1 MPFKKRKQLAIAIMV
16 GAFLAPTVSWA
27 EQESIQARMDRLE
40 RIIQGQGLTSLL
52 TQVDQLQREIQRLNG
67 ANEELSHKIDQMQQ
81 RQREQYLDLDQRLTE
96 VQQQPAAAQE
106 PTRDESASMT
116 SEAAGAELAD
126 NELEQTARDSAID
139 NGEIDTLAPVAVE
152 SGEAAYQ
159 SALQDL
165 RGGRYQEALTAL
177 GEFPQNYPN
186 STYLPNVYYWQGEAH
201 YVLREFDKAI
211 VAFDKVLSNY
221 PDSNKVSDALLKR
234 GFSEYETGDTG
245 KAQETLNLVIQKY
258 PDTSASRLARVR
270 LDRIQQNA
278 Q

>member
-1 MPFKKRKQLAIAIMV
+1 MPFKKQKQLVLALMV
-16 GAFLAPTVSWA
+16 GVVMTPSVSWA
-27 EQESIQARMDRLE
+27 EQESIEARMDRLE

-67 ANEELSHKIDQMQQ
+67 TNEELNHKIDQLQQ
-81 RQREQYLDLDQRLTE
+81 RQREQYLDLDQRITE
-96 VQQQPAAAQE
+96 IKQQSAVAQSPAADNST
-106 PTRDESASMT
+106 PMMNDSIDS
-116 SEAAGAELAD
+116 ELAD
-126 NELEQTARDSAID
+126 SAPQSPASEQSEGAV
-139 NGEIDTLAPVAVE
+139 DTLAPVAVE

-159 SALQDL
+159 AALQDL
-165 RGGRYQEALTAL
+165 RGGRYQEALAAL

-211 VAFDKVLSNY
+211 NAFDKVLSSY

-234 GFSEYETGDTG
+234 GFSEYETGDAV
-245 KAQETLNLVIQKY
+245 KAEATLNQVIQQY
-258 PDTSASRLARVR
+258 PDSSASRLARVR

>member
-1 MPFKKRKQLAIAIMV
+1 M
-16 GAFLAPTVSWA
+16 APSVSWA
-27 EQESIQARMDRLE
+27 EPESVEARMDRLE

-67 ANEELSHKIDQMQQ
+67 TNEELNHKIDQMQQ
-81 RQREQYLDLDQRLTE
+81 RQREQYLDLDQRITE
-96 VQQQPAAAQE
+96 IQKQPAISQTPAVDNS
-106 PTRDESASMT
+106 PPMDNESIDS
-116 SEAAGAELAD
+116 ELAD
-126 NELEQTARDSAID
+126 SASQPNTPD
-139 NGEIDTLAPVAVE
+139 QADGTVDTLAPVAVE

-159 SALQDL
+159 AALQDL

-177 GEFPQNYPN
+177 GAFPQNYPN

-211 VAFDKVLSNY
+211 VAFEKVLSSY

-234 GFSEYETGDTG
+234 GFSEFETGDAS
-245 KAQETLNLVIQKY
+245 KAEATLNQVIQQY
-258 PDTSASRLARVR
+258 PNTSASRLAQVR
-270 LDRIQQNA
+270 LDRLQQNA

>member
-1 MPFKKRKQLAIAIMV
+1 MPFKKQKQLVIALMV
-16 GAFLAPTVSWA
+16 GVVMAPSVSRA
-27 EQESIQARMDRLE
+27 EPESVEARMDRLE

-67 ANEELSHKIDQMQQ
+67 TNEELNHKIDQMQQ
-81 RQREQYLDLDQRLTE
+81 RQREQYLDLDQRITE
-96 VQQQPAAAQE
+96 IQKQPAISQTPAVDNS
-106 PTRDESASMT
+106 PPMDNESIDS
-116 SEAAGAELAD
+116 ELAD
-126 NELEQTARDSAID
+126 SASQPNTPD
-139 NGEIDTLAPVAVE
+139 QADGTVDTLAPVAVE

-159 SALQDL
+159 AALQDL

-177 GEFPQNYPN
+177 GAFPQNYPN

-211 VAFDKVLSNY
+211 VAFEKVLSSY

-234 GFSEYETGDTG
+234 GFSEFETGDAS
-245 KAQETLNLVIQKY
+245 KAEATLNQVIQQY
-258 PDTSASRLARVR
+258 PNTSASRLAQVR

>member
-1 MPFKKRKQLAIAIMV
+1 MPFKKQKQLAIALMV
-16 GAFLAPTVSWA
+16 GVVMTPSVSWA
-27 EQESIQARMDRLE
+27 EPESVEARMDRLE

-67 ANEELSHKIDQMQQ
+67 TNEELNHKIDQMQQ
-81 RQREQYLDLDQRLTE
+81 RQREQYLDLDQRITE
-96 VQQQPAAAQE
+96 IQQQPAISQTPAVDNS
-106 PTRDESASMT
+106 PPMDNESIDS
-116 SEAAGAELAD
+116 ELAD
-126 NELEQTARDSAID
+126 SASQSNTTD
-139 NGEIDTLAPVAVE
+139 QADGAVDTLAPVAVE

-159 SALQDL
+159 AALQDL

-177 GEFPQNYPN
+177 GAFPQSYPN

-211 VAFDKVLSNY
+211 VAFEKVLSSY

-234 GFSEYETGDTG
+234 GFSEFETGDAS
-245 KAQETLNLVIQKY
+245 KAEATLNQVIQQY
-258 PDTSASRLARVR
+258 PDTSASRLAQVR

>member
-1 MPFKKRKQLAIAIMV
+1 MPFKKQKQLAIALMV
-16 GAFLAPTVSWA
+16 GVVMTPSVSWA
-27 EQESIQARMDRLE
+27 EPESVEARMDRLE

-67 ANEELSHKIDQMQQ
+67 TNEELNHKIDQMQQ
-81 RQREQYLDLDQRLTE
+81 RQREQYLDLDQRITE
-96 VQQQPAAAQE
+96 IQQQPAISQTPAVDNS
-106 PTRDESASMT
+106 PPMDNESID
-116 SEAAGAELAD
+116 AELAD
-126 NELEQTARDSAID
+126 SASQSNTTD
-139 NGEIDTLAPVAVE
+139 QADGAVDTLAPVAVE

-159 SALQDL
+159 AALQDL

-177 GEFPQNYPN
+177 GAFPQSYPN

-211 VAFDKVLSNY
+211 VAFEKVLSSY

-234 GFSEYETGDTG
+234 GFSEFETGDAS
-245 KAQETLNLVIQKY
+245 KAQATLNQVIQQY
-258 PDTSASRLARVR
+258 PDTSASRLAQVR

>member
-1 MPFKKRKQLAIAIMV
+1 MPFKKQKQLAIALMV
-16 GAFLAPTVSWA
+16 GVVMTPSVSWA
-27 EQESIQARMDRLE
+27 EPESVEARMDRLE

-67 ANEELSHKIDQMQQ
+67 TNEELNHKIDQMQQ
-81 RQREQYLDLDQRLTE
+81 RQREQYLDLDQRITE
-96 VQQQPAAAQE
+96 IQQQPAISQTPAVDNS
-106 PTRDESASMT
+106 PPMDNESID
-116 SEAAGAELAD
+116 AELAD
-126 NELEQTARDSAID
+126 SASQSNTTD
-139 NGEIDTLAPVAVE
+139 QADGAVDTLAPVAVE

-159 SALQDL
+159 AALQDL

-177 GEFPQNYPN
+177 GAFPQSYPN

-211 VAFDKVLSNY
+211 VAFEKVLSSY

-234 GFSEYETGDTG
+234 GFSEFETGDAS
-245 KAQETLNLVIQKY
+245 KAEATLNQVIQQY
-258 PDTSASRLARVR
+258 PDTSASRLAQVR

>member
-1 MPFKKRKQLAIAIMV
+1 MPFKKQKQLAIALMV
-16 GAFLAPTVSWA
+16 GVVMTPSVSWA
-27 EQESIQARMDRLE
+27 EPESVEARMDRLE

-67 ANEELSHKIDQMQQ
+67 TNEELNHKIDQMQQ
-81 RQREQYLDLDQRLTE
+81 RQREQYLDLDQRITE
-96 VQQQPAAAQE
+96 IQQQPAISQAPAVGNS
-106 PTRDESASMT
+106 PSMDNESIDS
-116 SEAAGAELAD
+116 ELAD
-126 NELEQTARDSAID
+126 SSTQANTPEPSDA
-139 NGEIDTLAPVAVE
+139 GVDTLAPVAVE

-177 GEFPQNYPN
+177 GAFPQSYPN

-201 YVLREFDKAI
+201 YVLREFDEAI
-211 VAFDKVLSNY
+211 VAFEKVLSSY

-234 GFSEYETGDTG
+234 GFSEFETGDVS
-245 KAQETLNLVIQKY
+245 KAQATLNQVIQQY

>member
-1 MPFKKRKQLAIAIMV
+1 MPFKKQKQLAIALMV
-16 GAFLAPTVSWA
+16 GVVMTPSVSWA
-27 EQESIQARMDRLE
+27 EPESVEARMDRLE

-67 ANEELSHKIDQMQQ
+67 TNEELNHKIDQMQQ
-81 RQREQYLDLDQRLTE
+81 RQREQYLDLDQRITE
-96 VQQQPAAAQE
+96 IQQQPAISQTPAVDNS
-106 PTRDESASMT
+106 PPMDNESIDS
-116 SEAAGAELAD
+116 ELAD
-126 NELEQTARDSAID
+126 SASQPNTPD
-139 NGEIDTLAPVAVE
+139 QADGAVDTLAPVAVE

-159 SALQDL
+159 AALQDL

-177 GEFPQNYPN
+177 GAFPQSYPN

-211 VAFDKVLSNY
+211 VAFEKVLSSY

-234 GFSEYETGDTG
+234 GFSEFETGDAS
-245 KAQETLNLVIQKY
+245 KAEATLNQVIQQY
-258 PDTSASRLARVR
+258 PDTSASRLAQVR

>member
-1 MPFKKRKQLAIAIMV
+1 MPFKKQKQLAIALMV
-16 GAFLAPTVSWA
+16 GVVMTPSVSWA
-27 EQESIQARMDRLE
+27 EPESVEARMDRLE

-67 ANEELSHKIDQMQQ
+67 TNEELNHKIDQMQQ
-81 RQREQYLDLDQRLTE
+81 RQREQYLDLDQRITKI
-96 VQQQPAAAQE
+96 QQQPAISQTPAVDNS
-106 PTRDESASMT
+106 PPMDNESIDS
-116 SEAAGAELAD
+116 ELAD
-126 NELEQTARDSAID
+126 SASQPNTPD
-139 NGEIDTLAPVAVE
+139 QADGAVDTLAPVAVE

-159 SALQDL
+159 AALQDL

-177 GEFPQNYPN
+177 GAFPQSYPN

-211 VAFDKVLSNY
+211 VAFEKVLSSY

-234 GFSEYETGDTG
+234 GFSEFETGDAS
-245 KAQETLNLVIQKY
+245 KAEATLNQVIQQY
-258 PDTSASRLARVR
+258 PDTSASRLAQVR

>member
-1 MPFKKRKQLAIAIMV
+1 MPFKKQKQLAIAIMV
-16 GAFLAPTVSWA
+16 GAFIAPSVSWA
-27 EQESIQARMDRLE
+27 EQESIQDRMDRLE

-67 ANEELSHKIDQMQQ
+67 ANEELNHKIDQMQQ
-81 RQREQYLDLDQRLTE
+81 RQREQYMDLDQRITE
-96 VQQQPAAAQE
+96 IQQQPSVAQPPAANAPAPMANNAMDSE
-106 PTRDESASMT
+106 LVD
-116 SEAAGAELAD
+116 SEAPSSI
-126 NELEQTARDSAID
+126 NEP
-139 NGEIDTLAPVAVE
+139 GEAPIDTLAPVAVE

-165 RGGRYQEALTAL
+165 RGGRYQEALAAL

-211 VAFDKVLSNY
+211 VAFDKVLTTY

-234 GFSEYETGDTG
+234 GFSEYETGDSTT
-245 KAQETLNLVIQKY
+245 AQATLNQVIQQY
-258 PDTSASRLARVR
+258 PDTSAARLAKVR
-270 LDRIQQNA
+270 LDRIQQSG

>member
-1 MPFKKRKQLAIAIMV
+1 MPFKKQKQLVIALMV
-16 GAFLAPTVSWA
+16 GVVMAPSVSWA
-27 EQESIQARMDRLE
+27 EPESVEARMDRLE

-67 ANEELSHKIDQMQQ
+67 TNEELNHKIDQMQQ
-81 RQREQYLDLDQRLTE
+81 RQREQYLDLDQRITE
-96 VQQQPAAAQE
+96 IQKQPAISQTPAVDNS
-106 PTRDESASMT
+106 PPMDNESIDS
-116 SEAAGAELAD
+116 ELAD
-126 NELEQTARDSAID
+126 SASQPNTPD
-139 NGEIDTLAPVAVE
+139 QADGTVDTLAPVAVE

-159 SALQDL
+159 AALQDL

-177 GEFPQNYPN
+177 GAFPQNYPN

-211 VAFDKVLSNY
+211 VAFEKVLSSY

-234 GFSEYETGDTG
+234 GFSEFETGDAS
-245 KAQETLNLVIQKY
+245 KAEATLNQVIQQY
-258 PDTSASRLARVR
+258 PNTSASRLAQVR

>member
-1 MPFKKRKQLAIAIMV
+1 MPFKKQKQLAIALMV
-16 GAFLAPTVSWA
+16 GVVMTPSVSWA
-27 EQESIQARMDRLE
+27 EPESVEARMDRLE

-67 ANEELSHKIDQMQQ
+67 TNEELNHKIDQMQQ
-81 RQREQYLDLDQRLTE
+81 RQREQYLDLDQRITE
-96 VQQQPAAAQE
+96 IQQQPAISQTPAVDNS
-106 PTRDESASMT
+106 PSMDNESIDS
-116 SEAAGAELAD
+116 ELAD
-126 NELEQTARDSAID
+126 SASQSNTTD
-139 NGEIDTLAPVAVE
+139 QADGAVDTLAPVAVE

-159 SALQDL
+159 AALQDL

-177 GEFPQNYPN
+177 GAFPQSYPN

-211 VAFDKVLSNY
+211 VAFEKVLSSY

-234 GFSEYETGDTG
+234 GFSEFETGDAS
-245 KAQETLNLVIQKY
+245 KAEATLNQVIQQY
-258 PDTSASRLARVR
+258 PDTSASRLAQVR